1 MSVKVGDPA
10 PNFKLPT
17 DGGKTLSMEEL
28 KGKNVVL
35 YFYPKDD
42 TPGCTREA
50 CSFRDNLPKF
60 SSKDAT
66 ILGVSRDSSES
77 HDQFKAKYELPFT
90 LVSDVDGKLSEGYGV
105 WIERERDGKKS
116 MGMNR
121 STFLIDKKGV
131 IRKEWRGVN
140 VDGHSEEVLAAINA
154 L

>member
-1 MSVKVGDPA
+1 MLE
-10 PNFKLPT
+10 NLPVPDFQVAST
-17 DGGKTLSMEEL
+17 GGKTFKLSEH
-28 KGKNVVL
+28 KGKPL
-35 YFYPKDD
+35 MIYFYPKDD

-77 HDQFKAKYELPFT
+77 HDQFKAKYQLPFT

-105 WIERERDGKKS
+105 WVERERDGKKS
-116 MGMNR
+116 MGINR

-140 VDGHSEEVLAAINA
+140 VDGHSEEVLTAINA

>member
-17 DGGKTLSMEEL
+17 DGGKMLSMNDL

-66 ILGVSRDSSES
+66 ILGVSRDSGES
-77 HDQFKAKYELPFT
+77 HDQFKAKYQLPFT

-105 WIERERDGKKS
+105 WVERERDGKKS
-116 MGMNR
+116 MGINR

-140 VDGHSEEVLAAINA
+140 VDGHSEEVLAALNA

>member
-77 HDQFKAKYELPFT
+77 HDQFKAKYQLPFT
-90 LVSDVDGKLSEGYGV
+90 LVSDVDGKLSEDYGV
-105 WIERERDGKKS
+105 WVERERDGKKS

-140 VDGHSEEVLAAINA
+140 VDGHSEEVMAAINA

>member
-1 MSVKVGDPA
+1 MGD
-10 PNFKLPT
+10 
-17 DGGKTLSMEEL
+17 L

-60 SSKDAT
+60 SAMDAT
-66 ILGVSRDSSES
+66 IVGVSRDSSES
-77 HDQFKAKYELPFT
+77 HDAFKAKFQLPFP

-105 WIERERDGKKS
+105 WVERERDGKKFF
-116 MGMNR
+116 GINR
-121 STFLIDKKGV
+121 STFLIDKAGV
-131 IRKEWRGVN
+131 IRREWRGVN
-140 VDGHSEEVLAAINA
+140 VDGHSEEILAAVNA

>member
-1 MSVKVGDPA
+1 MSVKVGDLA

-17 DGGKTLSMEEL
+17 DGGKTLSMGEL

-42 TPGCTREA
+42 TPGCTLEA

-77 HDQFKAKYELPFT
+77 HDQFKAKHQLPFT

-105 WIERERDGKKS
+105 WVERERDGKKS
-116 MGMNR
+116 MGINR
-121 STFLIDKKGV
+121 STFLIDKLGV
-131 IRKEWRGVN
+131 IRREWRGVS

>member
-1 MSVKVGDPA
+1 MSVQVGDKA
-10 PNFKLPT
+10 PDFNLPT
-17 DGGKTLSMEEL
+17 DGGKSLSMGDL

-60 SSKDAT
+60 SAMDAT
-66 ILGVSRDSSES
+66 IVGVSRDSSES
-77 HDQFKAKYELPFT
+77 HDAFKAKFQLPFP

-105 WIERERDGKKS
+105 WVERERDGKKFF
-116 MGMNR
+116 GINR
-121 STFLIDKKGV
+121 STFLIDKAGV
-131 IRKEWRGVN
+131 IRREWRGVN
-140 VDGHSEEVLAAINA
+140 VDGHSEEILAAVNA

>member
-1 MSVKVGDPA
+1 MSIKVGDLA
-10 PNFKLPT
+10 PNFELPT
-17 DGGKTLSMEEL
+17 DGGKTLSMGEL

-66 ILGVSRDSSES
+66 ILGVSRDSGES

-90 LVSDVDGKLSEGYGV
+90 LVSDVDGKLSEDYGV
-105 WIERERDGKKS
+105 LVERERDGKKS
-116 MGMNR
+116 IGINR
-121 STFLIDKKGV
+121 STFLIDKKGIV
-131 IRKEWRGVN
+131 RKEWRGVN
-140 VDGHSEEVLAAINA
+140 VDGHSEEVLAAINS